1 MAGIA
6 LLIVNICLIV
16 KLFKLCQNM
25 QELRDYLIDGKKVA
39 AVAYYDKDT
48 LRTIAK
54 TVYGKDLL
62 SPISKEEWIEN
73 KKKQIKETMKREM
86 AQPQEEVEK
95 KAYTVNKTTGRES
108 RPVVAI

>member
-1 MAGIA
+1 MEILYMFLVMAGIA
-6 LLIVNICLIV
+6 LLIVNVCLIV

-48 LRTIAK
+48 LRTIAE

-73 KKKQIKETMKREM
+73 KKKQIKEAVQRAH
-86 AQPQEEVEK
+86 AQQAAEAEK
-95 KAYTVNKTTGRES
+95 
-108 RPVVAI
+108 PIQ

>member
-1 MAGIA
+1 MEILYMFLVMAGIA

-16 KLFKLCQNM
+16 KLFKLCENM

-48 LRTIAK
+48 LRTIAG

-73 KKKQIKETMKREM
+73 KKQQTKEAMQREAANQKKKM
-86 AQPQEEVEK
+86 QR
-95 KAYTVNKTTGRES
+95 KAYYGE
-108 RPVVAI
+108 

>member
-1 MAGIA
+1 MEILYMFLVMAGIA
-6 LLIVNICLIV
+6 MLIVQIVLIV
-16 KLFKLCQNM
+16 KFFKLCNNI

-48 LRTIAK
+48 LRTIAE

-73 KKKQIKETMKREM
+73 KKKQIKEAMQHKMT
-86 AQPQEEVEK
+86 QPQEQVEK
-95 KAYTVNKTTGRES
+95 KSLYNE
-108 RPVVAI
+108 